1 MWTRWRATGR
11 RIDGRAF
18 AQPGVILSEVPQGTK
33 SKDLEKLKTSDV
45 ESGVFFMGDP
55 PTGSGYTRFDI
66 GKPLFLRAI
75 FRTQDGN
82 LHLSY
87 KTLYIFLNKMEP
99 YHDI

>member
-1 MWTRWRATGR
+1 
-11 RIDGRAF
+11 
-18 AQPGVILSEVPQGTK
+18 
-33 SKDLEKLKTSDV
+33 
-45 ESGVFFMGDP
+45 MGDP